1 MKTVISTAKK
11 AAKAKLPVLL
21 IGETG
26 TGKDLIAESI
36 HNELSPSNTY
46 SIPCSVIVQ
55 TQLLIERLDEDLN
68 DAGSSYIIL

>member
-26 TGKDLIAESI
+26 TGKDLIAQSI
-36 HNELSPSNTY
+36 HNALSPSNNNFYTLHCH
-46 SIPCSVIVQ
+46 SSDSLIIK
-55 TQLLIERLDEDLN
+55 QLSEDL
-68 DAGSSYIIL
+68 D